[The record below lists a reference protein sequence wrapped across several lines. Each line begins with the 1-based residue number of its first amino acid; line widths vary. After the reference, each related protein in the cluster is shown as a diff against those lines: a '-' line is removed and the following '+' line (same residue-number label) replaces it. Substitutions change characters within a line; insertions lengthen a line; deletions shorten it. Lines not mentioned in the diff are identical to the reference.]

1 MVKFGKPEATWKTG
15 EEENSYGGEWR
26 GVVARSERG
35 REHARGEREGGES
48 NERSSTRELRAADG
62 RTYGKEI
69 RDKETDTDNEKTS
82 TAKKEAG
89 EKAGLRERARE

>member
-35 REHARGEREGGES
+35 REHARGEREGGGGREQREKFH
-48 NERSSTRELRAADG
+48 ERATGGGWENVRE
-62 RTYGKEI
+62 
-69 RDKETDTDNEKTS
+69 RDKRQRD
-82 TAKKEAG
+82 G
-89 EKAGLRERARE
+89 H